1 MATKV
6 NASELN
12 VTLANR
18 LYDSLKEVD
27 IIPLTTSVNIS
38 DIEKSGFDANIYVEN
53 VKKANAELET
63 QNFAVLFAKVEKF
76 AKTLQG
82 AELDEYNKA
91 KEKTNGFA
99 TTFKPHLGGVEN
111 TPTKATASGFRASFN
126 SINLLRKKGSAM
138 NNEISDERKE
148 EIKKAFNISGMVAG
162 LLKPVQWRQFHA
174 QLKSMES
181 K

>member
-27 IIPLTTSVNIS
+27 IIPLMTSINLS
-38 DIEKSGFDANIYVEN
+38 DIEKSGFDANAYVDD
-53 VKKANAELET
+53 VKKANNELEK

-82 AELDEYNKA
+82 AELDEYNKV
-91 KEKTNGFA
+91 KEKTDDFA
-99 TTFKPHLGGVEN
+99 VTFRAHLGGVVN

-126 SINLLRKKGSAM
+126 SVNLFRKKGQAM

-148 EIKKAFNISGMVAG
+148 EIKKAFNISYMVAS

-174 QLKSMES
+174 QLKEIEN

>member
-12 VTLANR
+12 TTLANR

-27 IIPLTTSVNIS
+27 IIPLTTSVNLS
-38 DIEKSGFDANIYVEN
+38 DIDKSGLDASTYIEN
-53 VKKANAELET
+53 VKKANSELET
-63 QNFAVLFAKVEKF
+63 QNFAVLFAKCESF

-82 AELDEYNKA
+82 SDFEEYKTA
-91 KEKTNGFA
+91 KKKTNDFA
-99 TTFKPHLGGVEN
+99 VTFRAHLCGVEN
-111 TPTKATASGFRASFN
+111 TPTKATASGFRSAFN

-148 EIKKAFNISGMVAG
+148 EIKKAFNISDMVAG
-162 LLKPVQWRQFHA
+162 LLKPAQWKQFHA
-174 QLKSMES
+174 QLKSL
-181 K
+181 KNK